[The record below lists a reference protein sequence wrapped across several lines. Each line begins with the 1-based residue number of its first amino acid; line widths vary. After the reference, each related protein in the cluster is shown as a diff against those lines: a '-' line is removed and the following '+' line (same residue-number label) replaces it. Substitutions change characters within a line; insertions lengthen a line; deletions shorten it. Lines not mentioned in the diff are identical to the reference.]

1 MTTLLLLLLLLFVS
15 GRRRR
20 RRRRFINKN
29 STTDPFNRNY
39 FPSKHRRNTSRIGI
53 CAKND
58 FSSMYESSRG
68 CDGPIRI
75 IFSSVV
81 LRVVVVVAC
90 VGDGSDGGVSLEV
103 YASLDDRFAEEME
116 DEFVGMEMGCW
127 VGEAGFCGVD
137 FGELVGL
144 V

>member
-1 MTTLLLLLLLLFVS
+1 MTILLLFLFVS
-15 GRRRR
+15 GSRR

-29 STTDPFNRNY
+29 STTNPFNRNY
-39 FPSKHRRNTSRIGI
+39 FPSKHRRNTSRIRI

-58 FSSMYESSRG
+58 FSSVDESSRG
-68 CDGPIRI
+68 CDRPVRI
-75 IFSSVV
+75 IFSS
-81 LRVVVVVAC
+81 VVVVVAC

-103 YASLDDRFAEEME
+103 YASLDDCFAEEME

-137 FGELVGL
+137 FGELGGFEREEEGL

>member
-1 MTTLLLLLLLLFVS
+1 MTTLLFLLLLVILILV
-15 GRRRR
+15 G
-20 RRRRFINKN
+20 NKN
-29 STTDPFNRNY
+29 STTNPFNRNN

-58 FSSMYESSRG
+58 FSSVDETSRG
-68 CDGPIRI
+68 CYGPIRI
-75 IFSSVV
+75 IFSVVV
-81 LRVVVVVAC
+81 LRVVAC

-103 YASLDDRFAEEME
+103 YASLGDCFAEEME

-137 FGELVGL
+137 F
-144 V
+144 

>member
-1 MTTLLLLLLLLFVS
+1 MTILLLLLFLFFS
-15 GRRRR
+15 RR

-29 STTDPFNRNY
+29 STTNPFNRNY

-58 FSSMYESSRG
+58 FSSVYETSRG

-75 IFSSVV
+75 FFPSVVV
-81 LRVVVVVAC
+81 LRVVAC

-103 YASLDDRFAEEME
+103 YASLDDCFAEEME

-137 FGELVGL
+137 F
-144 V
+144 